1 MARISV
7 IGESLVDVV
16 NRQPFPGGS
25 PLNVAVGLSRLG
37 HQVMFHT
44 EFGLDEHGAMIAGHL
59 RDAGVQLADGTQR
72 LVATNQAQ
80 VKLDGDGRASYRF
93 NITWDLPDDVVAPG
107 TVLLHAG
114 SIGSW
119 LEPGGSKVL
128 AAFRNSPPSQIRSY
142 DPNIRAELAVDRDA
156 VLERVE
162 TMMRLAHVVKL
173 SESDACWLYPAM
185 DPAAVLEHVLDLGP
199 QLVVL
204 TRGALGCMARTAGQS
219 FTQAAWATQIDDTVG
234 AGAAFMSG
242 LLHGILDSPV
252 AQALSGECPSI
263 LESAAVQQAL
273 RCATASAAVTVSR
286 AGANPPDTGELAALL
301 AGDR

>member
-44 EFGLDEHGAMIAGHL
+44 EFGLDEHGAMIAEHL
-59 RDAGVQLADGTQR
+59 RQAGVVLADGTQR

-80 VKLDGDGRASYRF
+80 VKLDGSGRASYRF
-93 NITWDLPDDVVAPG
+93 NITWDLPNDVVAPG
-107 TVLLHAG
+107 TALLHAG
-114 SIGSW
+114 SIGAW
-119 LEPGGSKVL
+119 LEPGGTKVL
-128 AAFRNSPPSQIRSY
+128 TAFRNSPPSQIRSY
-142 DPNIRAELAVDRDA
+142 DPNIRAELTGDRDA

-162 TMMRLAHVVKL
+162 TMMRLSHVVKL
-173 SESDACWLYPAM
+173 SQSDAAWLYPDA
-185 DPAAVLEHVLDLGP
+185 DPSAVLDQVLDLGP

-204 TRGALGCMARTAGQS
+204 TRGALGCMARTAQEGFAQPARV
-219 FTQAAWATQIDDTVG
+219 TDIDDTVG

-242 LLHGILDSPV
+242 LLHGILDSSL
-252 AQALSGECPSI
+252 AQPLTGAGPST
-263 LESAAVQQAL
+263 LQSAAVKQAL
-273 RCATASAAVTVSR
+273 RCATASAALTVSR
-286 AGANPPDTGELAALL
+286 AGANPPGRAELAALL
-301 AGDR
+301 AENR